1 MKPRVAYSMQW
12 IAACGLRACVL
23 KPKNSETGNFENR
36 HICKI
41 YLHIT
46 AQVLLIKYSRVS
58 LDTIQKD
65 FSHFRKDMDLLYS
78 KLAQTLIFCVQFRLF
93 HRSRENEYFT
103 CSVTCSMIAVKTVHS
118 LSYALDLGFP
128 WMYFNKL
135 FSAESSLVKRIN
147 DSVKEK
153 N

>member
-1 MKPRVAYSMQW
+1 M
-12 IAACGLRACVL
+12 
-23 KPKNSETGNFENR
+23 
-36 HICKI
+36 

-46 AQVLLIKYSRVS
+46 AQVPLIKYSRVS

-65 FSHFRKDMDLLYS
+65 SSHFRKGMDLLYS
-78 KLAQTLIFCVQFRLF
+78 KLAQTLIFCKIYVQIRLF

-128 WMYFNKL
+128 
-135 FSAESSLVKRIN
+135 
-147 DSVKEK
+147 
-153 N
+153 